1 MSSPGMRPQMVEGGA
16 GTAGLPAWPH
26 AAGQGSPVPEEGP
39 PPLRPSPTSHRQ
51 MAALGFHH
59 KDKDLLHQLQEH
71 MCAGQWGGCWGVEQC
86 TACTAVHG
94 VRGTVLAQASDQG
107 VTTALPDPAGSAP

>member
-16 GTAGLPAWPH
+16 GPAGLPAWPH
-26 AAGQGSPVPEEGP
+26 AAGQGSPVPEEGA

-59 KDKDLLHQLQEH
+59 KDKDLLCQLQEH
-71 MCAGQWGGCWGVEQC
+71 MCAGGGGMLGGG
-86 TACTAVHG
+86 AVHG
-94 VRGTVLAQASDQG
+94 LHSCAWRAWNRPCPGL
-107 VTTALPDPAGSAP
+107 